1 MKTNALIQHL
11 ETQNC
16 KKCKVKGLCDQA
28 GGDECLLP
36 KMAALALRDL
46 TESLRRLQK
55 DKADLQHNLMIAESE
70 REYHR
75 SRADFFREVAEVG
88 NQFISVEGFK
98 AFRGTM
104 RITPNHYVGT
114 APLDLQHQRPG
125 QRVHGCQGSAA
136 GRTHRRYP
144 EMSKSSKRPMKSWF
158 NAKNAAAYRRQR
170 NREYT
175 TRHEEVMAAKREERQ
190 IREMEE
196 MKRGNRKKAY

>member
-28 GGDECLLP
+28 GGEECLLP
-36 KMAALALRDL
+36 RMAAQALRDL
-46 TESLRRLQK
+46 TESLQRLRK

-88 NQFISVEGFK
+88 NKFISVEGFK

-104 RITPNHYVGT
+104 RITPKAAVPAY
-114 APLDLQHQRPG
+114 DL
-125 QRVHGCQGSAA
+125 HGDWLYKPETGCWYGKGSSF
-136 GRTHRRYP
+136 P
-144 EMSKSSKRPMKSWF
+144 EDICTIM
-158 NAKNAAAYRRQR
+158 
-170 NREYT
+170 
-175 TRHEEVMAAKREERQ
+175 EVMQ
-190 IREMEE
+190 
-196 MKRGNRKKAY
+196 